1 MHQILFKFFFLHS
14 EFPNA
19 FIRDPILLHCILSFN
34 AIAPTMMM
42 KVLTKI
48 NNSPKTL
55 RSPYLCKGVFLPL
68 KMVVKAI
75 PLCFCFMHWEKILYS
90 KCDASNKSNQDV
102 LPTHLKMFERDPLI
116 SNPEEVFD
124 KTSISAEAFT
134 LFLQENYIPFVD
146 DIEANFECAHWL
158 SEADYVSALWNSRDT
173 MNDYMVSLA
182 SRSLMFNLSSVN
194 NRRWRALHKPQFY
207 VNLSEQRQ
215 LQKSLKYAFSG
226 KTLF

>member
-48 NNSPKTL
+48 NNSPKVHSCYKKISKSEIENIVADSL
-55 RSPYLCKGVFLPL
+55 GD
-68 KMVVKAI
+68 AI
-75 PLCFCFMHWEKILYS
+75 NSMQFMCMS
-90 KCDASNKSNQDV
+90 CDASNKSNQDV

-215 LQKSLKYAFSG
+215 LQKSLKYAFSA
-226 KTLF
+226 KWERR

>member
-1 MHQILFKFFFLHS
+1 
-14 EFPNA
+14 
-19 FIRDPILLHCILSFN
+19 
-34 AIAPTMMM
+34 MMM

-48 NNSPKTL
+48 NNSPKVHSCYKKISKSEIENIVADSL
-55 RSPYLCKGVFLPL
+55 GD
-68 KMVVKAI
+68 AI
-75 PLCFCFMHWEKILYS
+75 NSMQFMCMS
-90 KCDASNKSNQDV
+90 CDASNKSNQDV

-215 LQKSLKYAFSG
+215 LQKSLKYAFSA
-226 KTLF
+226 KWERR

>member
-48 NNSPKTL
+48 NNSPKVHSCYKKISKSEIENIVADSL
-55 RSPYLCKGVFLPL
+55 GD
-68 KMVVKAI
+68 AI
-75 PLCFCFMHWEKILYS
+75 NSMQFMCMS
-90 KCDASNKSNQDV
+90 CDASNKSNQDV

-116 SNPEEVFD
+116 SNPE
-124 KTSISAEAFT
+124 
-134 LFLQENYIPFVD
+134 
-146 DIEANFECAHWL
+146 
-158 SEADYVSALWNSRDT
+158 SRDT

-215 LQKSLKYAFSG
+215 LQKSLKYAFSA
-226 KTLF
+226 KWERR

>member
-48 NNSPKTL
+48 NNSPKVHSCYKKISKSEIENIVADSL
-55 RSPYLCKGVFLPL
+55 GD
-68 KMVVKAI
+68 AI
-75 PLCFCFMHWEKILYS
+75 NSMQFMCMS
-90 KCDASNKSNQDV
+90 CDASNKSNQDV

>member
-1 MHQILFKFFFLHS
+1 M
-14 EFPNA
+14 E
-19 FIRDPILLHCILSFN
+19 SFN

-48 NNSPKTL
+48 NNSPKVHSCYKKISKSEIENIVADSL
-55 RSPYLCKGVFLPL
+55 GD
-68 KMVVKAI
+68 AI
-75 PLCFCFMHWEKILYS
+75 NSMQFMCMS
-90 KCDASNKSNQDV
+90 CDASNKSNQDV

-215 LQKSLKYAFSG
+215 LQKSLKYAFSA
-226 KTLF
+226 KWERR

>member
-116 SNPEEVFD
+116 SNPE
-124 KTSISAEAFT
+124 
-134 LFLQENYIPFVD
+134 
-146 DIEANFECAHWL
+146 
-158 SEADYVSALWNSRDT
+158 SRDT

-215 LQKSLKYAFSG
+215 LQKSLKYAFSA
-226 KTLF
+226 KWERR

>member
-1 MHQILFKFFFLHS
+1 M
-14 EFPNA
+14 E
-19 FIRDPILLHCILSFN
+19 SFN

-48 NNSPKTL
+48 NNSPKVHSCYKKISKSEIENIVADSL
-55 RSPYLCKGVFLPL
+55 GD
-68 KMVVKAI
+68 AI
-75 PLCFCFMHWEKILYS
+75 NSMQFMCMS
-90 KCDASNKSNQDV
+90 CDASNKSNQDV